1 MPTLR
6 RLLGLLTFA
15 AAGSLG
21 SAGGATGFAG
31 AQDSKPDVKS
41 ELAAELAA
49 LIKAYDAAEAKF
61 YEPYENAKT
70 DEEQR
75 TVRLDFGK
83 HPAGEYRPKFERI
96 AVAARG
102 TDVGLDATV
111 KILAL
116 RQAQGGNPAPA
127 FDPIDELVKNYSDSP
142 RLDKVCSQVR
152 YASYANPGKAEAA
165 LRAWCGSKHRAV
177 QAAAMASLAD
187 VLSNRRAGRQA
198 SLDEA
203 RILYEGLRTAFASLK
218 DPYGREY
225 AKLASAALFEMDRLQ
240 VGMTA
245 PDFEGVDQ
253 NGKRVKLSDF
263 RGKVVVLDFWGFW

>member
-1 MPTLR
+1 VSVPTPRAFAMPTHR
-6 RLLGLLTFA
+6 RLLGLLTIA
-15 AAGSLG
+15 AAAPLG
-21 SAGGATGFAG
+21 AAG
-31 AQDSKPDVKS
+31 AQASKPSV
-41 ELAAELAA
+41 AAELAA
-49 LIKAYDAAEAKF
+49 LTKAYDAAEAKF

-116 RQAQGGNPAPA
+116 RQEQGGEPAPA
-127 FDPIDELVKNYSDSP
+127 FDPIDELVKIYGDSP

-152 YASYANPGKAEAA
+152 YAGFTKRGKAEAA

-177 QAAAMASLAD
+177 QAAAMANLAD
-187 VLSNRRAGRQA
+187 VLSDRRVGSQVRA
-198 SLDEA
+198 DEA
-203 RILYEGLRTAFASLK
+203 RLLYECLRSTFVSLK
-218 DPYGREY
+218 DPYGRDY
-225 AKLASAALFEMDRLQ
+225 GKLASAALFEMDRLQ

-253 NGKRVKLSDF
+253 NGKRVALSDF